1 MVVGTARVG
10 GSQLARLGRC
20 GDSWTVEVDLRST
33 SVEYDGDERAA
44 RRASSAMTAG
54 HGAGMRRNTVIL
66 IVGTLVP
73 TVIGLVTVPA
83 YLSVIGQARF
93 GVYVI
98 VGLVIA
104 YFALL
109 DRGLNAAVQNE
120 VARLDPKAAD
130 ARAAVVWA
138 AVVLNAVIGV
148 IAGAGLLVI
157 GWLLF
162 GHVLSLSGDLR
173 AESIDALPAL
183 AACVPLSTVLAVFQG
198 GLIGR
203 ERFGTVAVLDG
214 IRMTALQLL
223 PLAFAY
229 WWGPELVWLA
239 LGLLAATG
247 FSTVCYFT
255 ACLGVALAPRLW
267 ARPSRVVAARLFHYG
282 KWVTVTS
289 VLSPLLDMSD
299 RMVIAT
305 IRGPTAVTIY
315 SIPYNLA
322 SRLLIIPFSL
332 IRVAFP
338 RFSAIGD
345 DDSRALGGR
354 ALAGLAALTA
364 PLAVLGAT
372 LAAPFLE
379 LWIGGDVA
387 RNAAPIAA
395 VLFAGVWVNG
405 LGYVPYTL
413 LQARGRPDLPARFH
427 ALEFVP
433 FLIVLAIGV
442 KFGGPLGAAVAWS
455 SRVLFD
461 TALLLTAARL
471 TWLRD
476 RRLLATSA
484 IVGVAAVNGAVFGLE
499 TAMLIGIGIP
509 LVILSL
515 VAAWRL
521 SPADFHAFVGGR
533 IRRRRSSRE
542 GSKPASTT
550 AGHSA

>member
-1 MVVGTARVG
+1 VTGESAK
-10 GSQLARLGRC
+10 
-20 GDSWTVEVDLRST
+20 
-33 SVEYDGDERAA
+33 
-44 RRASSAMTAG
+44 RASSPMSVG

-66 IVGTLVP
+66 IAGTLVP
-73 TVIGLVTVPA
+73 TLIGLATVPA

-120 VARLDPKAAD
+120 VARLDPEAAD
-130 ARAAVVWA
+130 ARAAVVWT
-138 AVVLNAVIGV
+138 AVALNAVIGI

-157 GWLLF
+157 GWILF
-162 GHVLSLSGDLR
+162 GHVLSLSSDLR
-173 AESIDALPAL
+173 AESVDALPVL

-203 ERFGTVAVLDG
+203 ERFGTVAVLDAV
-214 IRMTALQLL
+214 RMSAFQLL

-229 WWGPELVWLA
+229 WWGPELGWLA

-247 FSTVCYFT
+247 LSIVCYFT
-255 ACLGVALAPRLW
+255 ACLGLALAPRLW
-267 ARPSRVVAARLFHYG
+267 ARPTRVVANRLFHYG
-282 KWVTVTS
+282 KWVTATS

-299 RMVIAT
+299 RIVIAA
-305 IRGPTAVTIY
+305 IRGPSAVTIY
-315 SIPYNLA
+315 AIPYNLA

-338 RFSAIGD
+338 RFSAIGAE
-345 DDSRALGGR
+345 DSQALAGR
-354 ALAGLAALTA
+354 TLAGLAAVTA

-387 RNAAPIAA
+387 ENAAPVAA
-395 VLFAGVWVNG
+395 VLFAGVWING

-427 ALEFVP
+427 AFEFVP
-433 FLIVLAIGV
+433 FLIVLAVGV
-442 KFGGPLGAAVAWS
+442 KLGGPLGAAIAWS
-455 SRVLFD
+455 GRALFD
-461 TALLLTAARL
+461 TGLLLAAARL
-471 TWLRD
+471 TWIRD
-476 RRLLATSA
+476 RRLLATFVTVLA
-484 IVGVAAVNGAVFGLE
+484 AAVNGVLFASE
-499 TAMLIGIGIP
+499 ASALIAIGTP
-509 LVILSL
+509 LVILS
-515 VAAWRL
+515 VVTAWKL
-521 SPADFHAFVGGR
+521 SPADFHAFVGGTL
-533 IRRRRSSRE
+533 RRRRSAQE
-542 GSKPASTT
+542 GLRGASTT
-550 AGHSA
+550 AGRSP